1 MLKSINKYLNESI
14 LLSILFGV
22 IGIIL
27 IVCPETSLDTF
38 AYIIGIILIVYGTYN
53 FIDSFAIN
61 LVFGLSQMIISI
73 LSFIFGASIF
83 FNVSIFESL
92 IPIILGIFFI
102 INGFFKARISF
113 VLKKFDSSW
122 VLSLVTSIIMII
134 CAIILII
141 NPIDTAIMI
150 TSIIGVILVVYSVSD
165 IIDMFII
172 KSRIKEFTKY
182 FEKII
187 K

>member
-27 IVCPETSLDTF
+27 IVWPETSLDTF

-83 FNVSIFESL
+83 L
-92 IPIILGIFFI
+92 
-102 INGFFKARISF
+102 
-113 VLKKFDSSW
+113 
-122 VLSLVTSIIMII
+122 
-134 CAIILII
+134 
-141 NPIDTAIMI
+141 
-150 TSIIGVILVVYSVSD
+150 
-165 IIDMFII
+165 MFLYL
-172 KSRIKEFTKY
+172 RV
-182 FEKII
+182 
-187 K
+187 